1 MNNALFRG
9 SGTAMVT
16 PFSEGAVDFP
26 ALGRL
31 IDLQITAGTDAL
43 IVLGT
48 TGEPPTLTA
57 DEKERILS
65 FALERADGRI
75 PVIAGCGGNSTK
87 DVARRA
93 KRMEEMGADA
103 LLTVT
108 PYYNKTTQAG
118 RIAHYTAIADAVSI
132 PIILYNVPSRTGMN
146 LLPDTAEALSHHP
159 NIRGI
164 KEASGNI
171 SQIAE
176 LAARTRGRLTLY
188 SGNDD
193 QVLPIMAL
201 GGAGVISV
209 AGNVIPETM
218 RELAHSCLTGD
229 MDRAR
234 ALQDSILP
242 LAAQLFAEVNPIPVK
257 AALHILGLCSP
268 EVRLPLLPL
277 SAERRAALQEAMARE
292 GASI

>member
-118 RIAHYTAIADAVSI
+118 LIAHYTAIADAVSI